1 MKTPLFFDYWAD
13 VKEWPVWDAGHLV
26 QLVIILLALAVLAVV
41 FRMAVS
47 SVLSHALVRA
57 TRFRF
62 EDQPALKRRADTLAA
77 VLNWGFRVLLGFV
90 GVGLVL
96 SELGLDVTALV
107 ASVGVVGVA
116 LGLGAQM
123 LVRDIINGLFILLED
138 QYAVG
143 DQVTVAGVSGE
154 VVEINPRRTVV
165 RDGEGNVHSIPNSA
179 IVVATNRTPGLSR
192 FFVEVRVPFR
202 ESDEAAALMATVAA
216 EVAKENPGVMP
227 EPPRIVA
234 TRAEG
239 ASMAIFR
246 IAGDATPA
254 RRWSIE
260 ADLRRRLKRRAEGA
274 RLDLEF
280 EDGASGARPP
290 EKQGP

>member
-1 MKTPLFFDYWAD
+1 MTTPLFLDYWAGI
-13 VKEWPVWDAGHLV
+13 EGWPVWDAGHLV
-26 QLVIILLALAVLAVV
+26 QLLVILFGLAVLAVV

-123 LVRDIINGLFILLED
+123 LVRDIINGLFILVED

-143 DQVTVAGVSGE
+143 DQVTVAGVTGE

-165 RDGEGNVHSIPNSA
+165 RDGDGNVHSIPNSA

-202 ESDEAAALMATVAA
+202 ESDETAALLAAVAA

-227 EPPRIVA
+227 EPPGIVA
-234 TRAEG
+234 TRAAG
-239 ASMAIFR
+239 ANMAVFR

-254 RRWSIE
+254 RRWAIE
-260 ADLRRRLKRRAEGA
+260 ADLRRRLKRRAEA
-274 RLDLEF
+274 ERLDLEF
-280 EDGASGARPP
+280 EDGGGAGPSV
-290 EKQGP
+290 EK

>member
-1 MKTPLFFDYWAD
+1 MMTPLFLDYWAEIKD
-13 VKEWPVWDAGHLV
+13 WPVWDAGHLV
-26 QLVIILLALAVLAVV
+26 QLLVILLALAVLAVV

-107 ASVGVVGVA
+107 ASVGVVGLS

-143 DQVTVAGVSGE
+143 DQVTVAGVTGE

-202 ESDEAAALMATVAA
+202 ESDEAAALLAAVAA
-216 EVAKENPGVMP
+216 ELAKENTGVMP
-227 EPPRIVA
+227 GPPKIVA
-234 TRAEG
+234 TRAAG
-239 ASMAIFR
+239 ASTAVFR

-254 RRWSIE
+254 RRWAIE
-260 ADLRRRLKRRAEGA
+260 ADLRRRLKRRAEA
-274 RLDLEF
+274 ERLDLDF
-280 EDGASGARPP
+280 EDGAAGPSP
-290 EKQGP
+290 EK